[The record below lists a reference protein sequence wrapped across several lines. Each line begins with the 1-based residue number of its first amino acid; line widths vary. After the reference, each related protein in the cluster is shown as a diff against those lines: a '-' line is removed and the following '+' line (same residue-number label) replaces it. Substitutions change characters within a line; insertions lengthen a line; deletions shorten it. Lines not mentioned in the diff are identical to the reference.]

1 MVQIE
6 VSPEPIPVQGGAPP
20 ACDDFALV
28 GLQSELE
35 AAHVVI
41 FNLVNTQTQEV
52 VPAVWKGYWNASP
65 PKVQLSA
72 FLTKRKRAATMV
84 E

>member
-1 MVQIE
+1 
-6 VSPEPIPVQGGAPP
+6 
-20 ACDDFALV
+20 
-28 GLQSELE
+28 
-35 AAHVVI
+35 VI
-41 FNLVNTQTQEV
+41 FNLVNTQTQEL